1 MGPSGKREQQFFC
14 RLDKPGSEPI
24 LKKGADAMT
33 VKRFLLLFLLALVC
47 NPGSGRAA
55 EPAQIMHY
63 DVYAGGIHA
72 MTGRLRLEQ
81 DKTRYNVEL
90 EAATI
95 GFVRKL
101 APWSGI
107 FTTTGWTLGRDNF
120 QPEKH
125 VSASTWKGDIEKK
138 IFKFKRS
145 GGFKSYEVTENGKD
159 STPDKLDPK
168 LVPRDVSDILS
179 ATLEVMGK
187 LGAGGQCAGSSV
199 IFDGDR
205 TFKMV
210 FAGSSTENLP
220 KSSYNI
226 YEGPAT
232 SCTIE
237 VKPYDGKWHKKPRG
251 WLSLQEQGRKAGTM
265 PTVWFT
271 KLSSKSG
278 APYIPVKVSMKTDYG
293 TLVMHLTSYQGPD
306 GAKQSVSVK

>member
-1 MGPSGKREQQFFC
+1 
-14 RLDKPGSEPI
+14 
-24 LKKGADAMT
+24 MT
-33 VKRFLLLFLLALVC
+33 AKQFLLLFLLALVC
-47 NPGSGRAA
+47 NPSPGRADK
-55 EPAQIMHY
+55 PAQIMHY

-81 DKTRYNVEL
+81 DKASYNVEL
-90 EAATI
+90 EASTI
-95 GFVRKL
+95 GFVKKM

-107 FTTTGWTLGRDNF
+107 FTTNGWMLGKNRV

-125 VSASTWKGDIEKK
+125 VSASTWKGETEKK
-138 IFKFKRS
+138 VFKFLKS
-145 GGFKSYEVTENGKD
+145 GGFKSYEVTENGKNR
-159 STPDKLDPK
+159 TPEKNESVSIPK
-168 LVPRDVSDILS
+168 DVSDILS
-179 ATLEVMGK
+179 ATLKVMDK
-187 LGAGGQCAGSSV
+187 LGAGGNCADSSV

-210 FAGSSTENLP
+210 FAGSSTEQLP

-226 YEGPAT
+226 YAGPAAA
-232 SCTIE
+232 CTIE

-271 KLSSKSG
+271 KLSPKSG
-278 APYIPVKVSMKTDYG
+278 ALYIPVKVSMKTDYG

-306 GAKQSVSVK
+306 GTKQAISVK